1 MQIFDENKVR
11 DKEKLRNIM
20 KMKGI
25 RKDFFFLTLRNLREI
40 GHRHFSCSQRDLFP
54 FCMYVQYQMF

>member
-25 RKDFFFLTLRNLREI
+25 RKDFFFNCKE
-40 GHRHFSCSQRDLFP
+40 FKRDWT
-54 FCMYVQYQMF
+54 